1 VNEEST
7 LSITSDN
14 KTMFLAA
21 EFDNSLGERDIYSVD
36 ISNYAMIGNTELVNN
51 YTQAWGRI
59 VTKRGKPIKGLMV
72 YWMDEYGVEIAKA
85 MTDKNGV
92 AVTQIIADQSY
103 MIEIRDG
110 NKSMQSIYKIM
121 ASGKNRATA
130 EGPDESRTLQIE
142 VP

>member
-1 VNEEST
+1 
-7 LSITSDN
+7 
-14 KTMFLAA
+14 
-21 EFDNSLGERDIYSVD
+21 
-36 ISNYAMIGNTELVNN
+36 MIGNTELVNN